1 MKNRLYTEHAH
12 QYSEA
17 IKKNIYNARFERPTL
32 QAMMPYLK
40 DKSVLDLGC
49 ASGEHSRHLLENGA
63 NVTAIDI
70 SQKMLELLEKQF
82 KGHLRC
88 YAHDISSGL
97 PDELDASFDLVI
109 SALTIHYIND
119 LNPLFSDIGR
129 VLKKAGRF
137 IFSTHHPVLDFQT
150 SVSGNYFEKELITEK
165 WDVIGEPVEVSFYR
179 RPLTEL
185 FAAITQAGLCVTGL
199 NEGNPQPE
207 IQNINPATYKRLST
221 KPNFMFVECRKF

>member
-1 MKNRLYTEHAH
+1 MKNSLYTEHAH

-32 QAMMPYLK
+32 QSMMPDLK
-40 DKSVLDLGC
+40 GKSVLDLGC

-70 SQKMLELLEKQF
+70 SQKMIDLIQRRF
-82 KGHLRC
+82 TDSLRC

-129 VLKKAGRF
+129 VLKKDGRF
-137 IFSTHHPVLDFQT
+137 LFSTHHPVLDFQA

-165 WDVIGEPVEVSFYR
+165 WDVIGDPVEVSFYR

-185 FAAITQAGLCVTGL
+185 LAAITQAGLCVTGL
-199 NEGNPQPE
+199 NEGKPQHE
-207 IQNINPATYKRLST
+207 IQDVNPATYKRLST
-221 KPNFMFVECRKF
+221 KPSFLFIECRKI